1 MSPSYEVNGI
11 VKIDKKEYENN
22 IQLLEKWRN
31 DPEKRNFVQAMIYT
45 SLDLQEPIKKYVDS
59 VNGECETF
67 MDGDFASYQEFV
79 NEWLNPFNELIKQ
92 LKPIRIDLKIQE
104 EYGGLSNSRDF
115 TWIKPSNEER
125 NNTKE
130 PSERIIE
137 NMNSDIIQ
145 SEGKSYLRIN
155 EKLLDREKYYLLKG
169 NTCYQNI
176 VGVKQV
182 GPDEVKNLIDCIKKM
197 DGI

>member
-1 MSPSYEVNGI
+1 M
-11 VKIDKKEYENN
+11 
-22 IQLLEKWRN
+22 
-31 DPEKRNFVQAMIYT
+31 
-45 SLDLQEPIKKYVDS
+45 
-59 VNGECETF
+59 
-67 MDGDFASYQEFV
+67 
-79 NEWLNPFNELIKQ
+79 
-92 LKPIRIDLKIQE
+92 KIQE

-169 NTCYQNI
+169 NTCYQYI

-182 GPDEVKNLIDCIKKM
+182 GPDEVKNLIDCIKKNGW
-197 DGI
+197 DLVFNTSIKGIYMMGFIENVDPHLWLEIAYF